1 MKYFRQMIA
10 ILYNSEEKPF
20 YTLKLVRNLILNIQ
34 MEHFD
39 REAVMDSDKPRP
51 PNPNN
56 LFLCD
61 LMSLNI
67 NMYRIS
73 KPIIF

>member
-10 ILYNSEEKPF
+10 ILYNSEEIPSH
-20 YTLKLVRNLILNIQ
+20 TSKLVRNLINIQ

-39 REAVMDSDKPRP
+39 REAVMDPNKPRP

-56 LFLCD
+56 LLLCD